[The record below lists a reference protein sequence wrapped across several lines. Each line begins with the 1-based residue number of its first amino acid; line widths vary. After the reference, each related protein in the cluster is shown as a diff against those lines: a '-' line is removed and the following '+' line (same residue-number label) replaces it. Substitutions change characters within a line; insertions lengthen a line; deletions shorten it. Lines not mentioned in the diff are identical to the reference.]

1 MNVDLWKYD
10 DLEMTVL
17 CCLFLHPEFMEET
30 ILEEKYFKTKSAVWI
45 YMKSFYERFK
55 TFDLALMLSMSK
67 QKNSILKTIMALMD
81 YDPVSS
87 NFKLYEQMLIEKYNE
102 TERDDWIREKTF
114 EIATD
119 YYFKK
124 ISREEFEIKTM
135 GAVKMADELFK
146 GVVKE

>member
-17 CCLFLHPEFMEET
+17 CCLFLHPEFMEST
-30 ILEEKYFKTKSAVWI
+30 ILEEKHFKTKSAVWI

-81 YDPVSS
+81 YDPIGSH
-87 NFKLYEQMLIEKYNE
+87 FKLYEQRLVEKYDESEKEN
-102 TERDDWIREKTF
+102 WIREKTF
-114 EIATD
+114 EVTTD

-124 ISREEFEIKTM
+124 ITKKEYEDALIGINKT
-135 GAVKMADELFK
+135 ADELFK
-146 GVVKE
+146 RG

>member
-17 CCLFLHPEFMEET
+17 CCLFLHPEFMEST
-30 ILEEKYFKTKSAVWI
+30 ILEDKHFKTKSAVWI

-81 YDPVSS
+81 YDPIGSH
-87 NFKLYEQMLIEKYNE
+87 FKLYEQMLVEKYE
-102 TERDDWIREKTF
+102 ESERDEWTREKAL

-119 YYFKK
+119 FYFKK
-124 ISREEFEIKTM
+124 ITKEEFENKIM
-135 GAVKMADELFK
+135 GLSKVADEIFK
-146 GVVKE
+146 VVKEK